1 MGEDFEINFFYFLF
15 EISFFVKIEKKKHN
29 LNKSSS
35 KAFLSKF
42 YKLGNEVETC

>member
-1 MGEDFEINFFYFLF
+1 MGEDFEIIFFIFCLKFHFLL
-15 EISFFVKIEKKKHN
+15 KLKKKHN

-35 KAFLSKF
+35 KAFLSKI

>member
-1 MGEDFEINFFYFLF
+1 MGEDFEIHFLNFLF
-15 EISFFVKIEKKKHN
+15 ENAFFVKIEKKHN

-35 KAFLSKF
+35 KAFLSKI